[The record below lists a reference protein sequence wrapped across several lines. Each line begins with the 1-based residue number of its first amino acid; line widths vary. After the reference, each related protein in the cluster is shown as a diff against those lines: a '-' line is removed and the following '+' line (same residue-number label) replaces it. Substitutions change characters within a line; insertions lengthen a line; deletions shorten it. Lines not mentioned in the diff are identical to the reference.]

1 MNWFGQWH
9 PKIIDTQLLQ
19 IGNIL
24 IAAMPGE
31 ITTMAGRLDYNIF
44 CNLFKK
50 LEIFQLANLQCYL
63 NQFVGE

>member
-1 MNWFGQWH
+1 MKMFGLDNWH
-9 PKIIDTQLLQ
+9 PKIIDTQILQ

-44 CNLFKK
+44 LLIKK
-50 LEIFQLANLQCYL
+50 LVIFSICNI
-63 NQFVGE
+63 VSIS